1 MPLKRTDF
9 RFAERLRVRWAEIDA
24 QQIVFNG
31 HYLAYVDTAV
41 GGYWRALALPY
52 ADTMKS
58 LDGDLFVRKAT
69 LEYLASAR
77 YDDSLEIGV
86 RCQRIGSSSMAFVC
100 AVFRG
105 EELLVHVEMVYVFAD
120 PVAQTSKAVPA
131 SLRAVIEGFE
141 AGEPVVLVKVGT
153 WAELGVQAGAIRQ
166 AVFIDEQKI
175 PAEMEWDAADASC
188 VHAVAFN
195 RFGVAL
201 ATGRLMEHV
210 PGVAKIGRMAVVQH
224 ARRPDRSRGAGCADA
239 SGQGPGIWRGGAART
254 TLGRGLLRARRLRAA
269 RRRVRGSR
277 HRPCGDG
284 QGLVRRTGSKRSTWR
299 GPVMKGASSAA
310 SDRSDASAS
319 GPRWISIQVCNESA

>member
-210 PGVAKIGRMAVVQH
+210 PGVAKIGRMAVV
-224 ARRPDRSRGAGCADA
+224 RSM
-239 SGQGPGIWRGGAART
+239 
-254 TLGRGLLRARRLRAA
+254 
-269 RRRVRGSR
+269 RGSR
-277 HRPCGDG
+277 IGRAVLDALMR
-284 QGLVRRTGSKRSTWR
+284 QGKALGYGEAVLH
-299 GPVMKGASSAA
+299 AQLSAA
-310 SDRSDASAS
+310 GFYARAGFVQRGAEFEEA
-319 GPRWISIQVCNESA
+319 GIGHVEMVRAL